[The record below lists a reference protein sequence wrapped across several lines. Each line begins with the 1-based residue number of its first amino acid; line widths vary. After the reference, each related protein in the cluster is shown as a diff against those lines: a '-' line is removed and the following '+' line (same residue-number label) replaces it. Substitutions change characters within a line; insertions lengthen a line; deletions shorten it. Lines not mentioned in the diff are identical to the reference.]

1 MYQYTYY
8 IIMEKRRGNIAEI
21 SYNVVNESHNTTLL
35 KLGGKSASTIFEDIV
50 NTLAKYGA
58 CTPIKVSSA
67 EAVYGIREDL
77 GPIVGAYLILI
88 RRARNIE
95 KWNNFFYELIE
106 GKYIGVA
113 KAFASFLEVAI
124 EMSRSINA
132 KEARKKKRQY
142 VLNPHILNALS
153 SALKQ
158 FINKIIKQ
166 SS

>member
-8 IIMEKRRGNIAEI
+8 MVMEKKRDNIVEI
-21 SYNVVNESHNTTLL
+21 SFSIVDESHSTTLL
-35 KLGGKSASTIFEDIV
+35 KLGGKSTSMIFEDVIS
-50 NTLAKYGA
+50 TLAKYGA
-58 CTPIKVSSA
+58 CTPVKVSSA
-67 EAVYGIREDL
+67 KAVYGIREDL

-88 RRARNIE
+88 RRARNIK

-106 GKYIGVA
+106 GKYIGIA